1 VVPLV
6 TNMTRASL
14 ATQQL
19 DTWLAAHGR
28 KDLLRFLT
36 CGNVDDGK
44 STLIGRLLLETESV
58 PKDVLAAVER
68 ESKAQGTQG
77 EKTDLAFLT
86 DGLKAER
93 EQGITIDVAYRTFAT
108 DRRRFL
114 LADTPGHEQ
123 YTRNMATGASTAELA
138 IILIDARHG
147 VTNQTRRHSFITS
160 LLGIRQAIV
169 AVNKMDLVG
178 WDRARFEEVRAAF
191 LELASHL
198 PARDYHI
205 APISALLGDNVVKP
219 SPSAPWY
226 SGPTVLELLET
237 LPVDASGAARGPLRL
252 PVQLA
257 LRPSHTFR
265 GFAGTIASGRVRRGD
280 PIVILPSGRTATIER
295 IVDFDG
301 DREEAHAPMAVTV
314 TLDREVDCSRG
325 DMIVRGESPAG
336 LPSDARP
343 EAHSEIRPTLS
354 DRFEATLVWMDEA
367 PLTPGKELRLKHGP
381 CETTAFV
388 TRIIHKIDVTS
399 FAATPVGQFNLNDI
413 GRVEIRT
420 ARPLVFDAYRS
431 VRSTGAFILIDR
443 LSNATSAAGLIEQS
457 DIGRWLDPARGDL
470 SEQRSS
476 VTSAEREARY
486 GQKPV
491 TILLSGLSG
500 AGKSA
505 VARALERMLFDQGRN
520 AVVLDGEAM
529 RAGLSR
535 DLGFSAA
542 DRSENL
548 RRAMEFARVLNGSG
562 LITIAAFVAPQAET
576 RARCRA
582 LIGHDRFLLVHL
594 SAPLDHCRTADAS
607 HIYERASEG
616 VVRDI
621 PGIDV
626 PYEAPTDADLTLP
639 SHKLG
644 TEECADRVMSLLR
657 ERGLVV

>member
-1 VVPLV
+1 
-6 TNMTRASL
+6 MTRAAL

-19 DTWLAAHGR
+19 ETWLAAHGR

-68 ESKAQGTQG
+68 DSKAQGTQG

-147 VTNQTRRHSFITS
+147 VTPQTRRHSFITS

-169 AVNKMDLVG
+169 AVNKMDLAG
-178 WDRARFEEVRAAF
+178 WDRSRFDEVRKAF
-191 LELASHL
+191 LDVAAHL
-198 PARDYHI
+198 PARDYHVV
-205 APISALLGDNVVKP
+205 PISALLGDNVVKQ
-219 SPSAPWY
+219 SPEAPWY
-226 SGPTVLELLET
+226 TGPTILELLET
-237 LPVDASGAARGPLRL
+237 LPVDASGAARGPFRF

-257 LRPSHTFR
+257 LRPSHDFR
-265 GFAGTIASGRVRRGD
+265 GFAGTIASGRIRRGET
-280 PIVILPSGRTATIER
+280 VVVLPSGRTAQVER
-295 IVDFDG
+295 IVDLNPNG
-301 DREEAHAPMAVTV
+301 VPDRDEAFAPMAVTI

-325 DMIVRGESPAG
+325 DTLVRNDESSSTGPE
-336 LPSDARP
+336 SRP
-343 EAHSEIRPTLS
+343 ETRPTLS
-354 DRFEATLVWMDEA
+354 DRFEATLVWMDET
-367 PLTPGKELRLKHGP
+367 PLLPGKEFRLKHGT

-388 TRIIHKIDVTS
+388 TRIISRIDVTTFQS
-399 FAATPVGQFNLNDI
+399 APAEAFKLNDI
-413 GRVEIRT
+413 GRVELRT
-420 ARPLVFDAYRS
+420 ARPLVFDPYRS
-431 VRSTGAFILIDR
+431 VRATGSFILMDR
-443 LSNATSAAGLIEQS
+443 ISNATSAAGLIEQS
-457 DIGRWLDPARGDL
+457 DIGRWLDPARGQL
-470 SEQRSS
+470 AEQRSS

-491 TILLSGLSG
+491 TVLLTGLSG

-505 VARALERMLFDQGRN
+505 VARALERSLFDLGRN
-520 AVVLDGEAM
+520 AIVIDGEAM

-548 RRAMEFARVLNGSG
+548 RRAMEFAKVLNGSG
-562 LITIAAFVAPQAET
+562 LIAIAAFVAPQAET
-576 RARCRA
+576 RARCKA
-582 LIGHDRFLLVHL
+582 LIGHDRFVLVHL
-594 SAPLDHCRTADAS
+594 AAPLDHCRTVDPS
-607 HIYERASEG
+607 RIYRQASEG
-616 VVRDI
+616 IVRDI

-626 PYEAPTDADLTLP
+626 PYDVPTDADLTLP
-639 SHKLG
+639 SHELNAD
-644 TEECADRVMSLLR
+644 TCADRIMGLLR
-657 ERGLVV
+657 NKELVI